1 MIDTD
6 QAADPSDERREFV
19 RVDASLVVQFNPA
32 GSSVKTYADGGIGRT
47 EPNDVLGTWNHVRR
61 TVTKPINNEG
71 DTVTPQLLLR
81 VDWLLGELLSSLAKV
96 DPLQIQVPRSTAVNI
111 GGTGIRFQS
120 VVGAAVDDVLDLM
133 VILPIF
139 MPIHCTVKVVRVR
152 SQIVKDQV
160 VYHIATAFTAISEE
174 DREQVIQYTFRR
186 QSEILRQRN
195 QLVTA

>member
-1 MIDTD
+1 MSAT
-6 QAADPSDERREFV
+6 DERREFV

-32 GSSVKTYADGGIGRT
+32 GSSVKIYASGGVGRA

-61 TVTKPINNEG
+61 TVTNPLHNEG

-81 VDWLLGELLSSLAKV
+81 LDWLLSELLSSLAKV
-96 DPLQIQVPRSTAVNI
+96 GPPQIQVPRPTAVSI

-120 VVGAAVDDVLDLM
+120 VVGVAVDDVLDLM

-139 MPIHCTVKVVRVR
+139 MPIHCSVKVIRVR
-152 SQIVKDQV
+152 SQIVNDQV
-160 VYHIATAFTAISEE
+160 VHHIATVFTAISEE

-186 QSEILRQRN
+186 QSEIIRQRN
-195 QLVTA
+195 QQLVTV

>member
-1 MIDTD
+1 MSDT
-6 QAADPSDERREFV
+6 DERREFV
-19 RVDASLVVQFNPA
+19 RVDASLVVQFNPV
-32 GSSVKTYADGGIGRT
+32 GSSVKTYANGGGGQA

-61 TVTKPINNEG
+61 TVTKPSNNEG

-81 VDWLLGELLSSLAKV
+81 VDWLLSELLSSLAKV
-96 DPLQIQVPRSTAVNI
+96 EPLQIQVPRPTAVNI

-139 MPIHCTVKVVRVR
+139 MPIHCTAKVTRVR
-152 SQIVKDQV
+152 SQIVEDQV
-160 VYHIATAFTAISEE
+160 VHHIATAFTAISEE